1 VFDREAAYGMC
12 LDIAAGT
19 AIRFE
24 PGIDR
29 PVDLVAIGGEQRLA
43 GLRGKGRG

>member
-1 VFDREAAYGMC
+1 MC
-12 LDIAAGT
+12 LDIPAGT

-29 PVDLVAIGGEQRLA
+29 PVPLVAIGGEHRIA
-43 GLRGKGRG
+43 GLRGLPKP